1 MDPQLKAALDSYEEF
16 IDEYVKFLKTYTQTS
31 DPMAM
36 LREYTQYMTKYSEL
50 MQKISELDKMRD
62 QMSAADL
69 AYYIDWTARIEKK
82 MLEIS
87 NMNLN

>member
-1 MDPQLKAALDSYEEF
+1 
-16 IDEYVKFLKTYTQTS
+16 
-31 DPMAM
+31 
-36 LREYTQYMTKYSEL
+36 
-50 MQKISELDKMRD
+50 MRD